1 MTLSKTDEGIPKMP
15 GQHIGPRLKSFRK
28 QKGLTVSE
36 TAARAGVSAG
46 MISQIERGLSNPSVR
61 VLERLRMALDVPL
74 TALIDS
80 ASGTTEVQAS
90 ELVRRHTERPLFT
103 VGHNGMSKELLSPN
117 GDHDMQFMII
127 TVAPRSSSLEV
138 LIGPGEKAGLMLAGE
153 LELRVGERNVLL
165 QENDSFQFSSHL
177 PHSIHNHSDEAAK
190 VLWIMNTK
198 KPALQF

>member
-1 MTLSKTDEGIPKMP
+1 MTLPKIDEDHQKMP
-15 GQHIGPRLKSFRK
+15 DHSIGPRLKSIRK
-28 QKGLTVSE
+28 QKGMTVSE

-61 VLERLRMALDVPL
+61 VLERLRLALDVPL

-80 ASGTTEVQAS
+80 ASEADETQSS

-117 GDHDMQFMII
+117 GDHDLQFMII

-153 LELRVGERNVLL
+153 LELKVGERNVVLK
-165 QENDSFQFSSHL
+165 ENDSFQFSSHL
-177 PHSIHNHSDEAAK
+177 PHSIHNHSDHPAK